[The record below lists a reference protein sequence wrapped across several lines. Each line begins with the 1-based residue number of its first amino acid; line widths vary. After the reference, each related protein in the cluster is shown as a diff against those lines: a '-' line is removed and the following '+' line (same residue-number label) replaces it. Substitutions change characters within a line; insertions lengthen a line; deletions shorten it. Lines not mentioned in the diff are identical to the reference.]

1 MRSLINTTLTVLALV
16 GFILAASMSRWGLAF
31 SIIAS
36 AIGLA
41 IVFNSSWT
49 WWFGYRRHLNRHL
62 RFDPSRG
69 AIVGVDLLAGERPNL
84 QAALDYLQDDAQ
96 TRGPFGVEKID
107 RRYRS
112 PRNQLQFLLTTD
124 MRAVAIEYDP
134 LPINPE
140 ETLDCVN
147 NALYLLYLDEEPVA
161 VLVAGRLE
169 VMAKTKTLA
178 RNFLRFLERIATERS
193 PYRGQVLSVESH
205 DRQTGDYTLSFH
217 AVRGVSRH
225 ALVLP
230 DGVLN
235 IVERNVLT
243 VFRQMDALARAGR
256 GTRHGVMLHGPP
268 GTGKTLATRYLIGA
282 LAGVTVVLI
291 TGKLYPYLRVA
302 CKLAERLAPSLVI
315 LEDVDLV
322 AMDRAKNRHTP
333 LLHEL
338 MDVMDGITP
347 QSRCVFLLTTNRPE
361 VLEPALAA
369 RPGRV
374 DQAIF
379 FPLPDRDCRRRLFE
393 LYRQGLQPSVGSWDR
408 YLDRTEG
415 ASPAFIKEW
424 FRRAALLALERG
436 ATGQPLPVQEG
447 DLDDALDEL
456 TRTGGP
462 LTRRFLGFPEPL
474 PSSLAI
480 THWVEPPP
488 STASTS

>member
-1 MRSLINTTLTVLALV
+1 MRGVINTLLSIATLV
-16 GFILAASMSRWGLAF
+16 GFIFAAVTANWGAAIVLVAGV
-31 SIIAS
+31 
-36 AIGLA
+36 IGLA
-41 IVFNSSWT
+41 IVFNTSWT
-49 WWFGYRRHLNRHL
+49 WWFGYRRHLLQHL
-62 RFDPSRG
+62 RFDPARG
-69 AIVGVDLLAGERPNL
+69 AVVSVDLLAGERPNV
-84 QAALDYLQDDAQ
+84 QAALDYLQADAQ
-96 TRGPFGVEKID
+96 TRGPFGVERAD
-107 RRYRS
+107 RYSRW
-112 PRNQLQFLLTTD
+112 PRNQLQHLLTTD
-124 MRAVAIEYDP
+124 MITTAIEYEQV
-134 LPINPE
+134 PISLG

-161 VLVAGRLE
+161 VLVTRRLE
-169 VMAKTKTLA
+169 VLAKTKTQA
-178 RNFLRFLERIATERS
+178 RNFLRYLERIATERS

-205 DRQTGDYTLSFH
+205 DRKTGDYSLSFH
-217 AVRGVSRH
+217 TVRGVSRH

-235 IVERNVLT
+235 IVKRNVLS
-243 VFRQMDALARAGR
+243 VFRQMEAMARAGR

-268 GTGKTLATRYLIGA
+268 GTGKTLATRYLIGT
-282 LAGVTVVLI
+282 LSGVSVVLI
-291 TGKLYPYLRVA
+291 TGKLYPHLRMA

-322 AMDRAKNRHTP
+322 AADRTKNRQAP

-338 MDVMDGITP
+338 MDAMDGISP

-374 DQAIF
+374 DQAIY
-379 FPLPDRDCRRRLFE
+379 FPLPDRECRRRLFE
-393 LYRQGLQPSVGSWDR
+393 LYRQGLEASPSSWDR

-424 FRRAALLALERG
+424 FRRATLLALERG
-436 ATGQPLPVQEG
+436 ATGEPLPVRES

-462 LTRRFLGFPEPL
+462 LTRRFLGFPEPV
-474 PSSLAI
+474 PASLAI
-480 THWVEPPP
+480 THYAE
-488 STASTS
+488 SASGKADVC